1 MQEHPSN
8 QNYNGARQ
16 TFADN
21 QRQSPDVRTASEF
34 VDGVS
39 HKYEG
44 SYPRGRA
51 SRTNTCLTS
60 SVITNNLPNIAHTSH
75 NIGYTEFF
83 SHGRDSH
90 GQLGHARD
98 KYECEE
104 ACVMSPQNL
113 SFDILIA

>member
-8 QNYNGARQ
+8 QNHP
-16 TFADN
+16 TFSDN
-21 QRQSPDVRTASEF
+21 QWQSPDVRTASEF
-34 VDGVS
+34 VDGCS
-39 HKYEG
+39 S

-75 NIGYTEFF
+75 NIGMCIGYTEFF